1 MSNIKYHL
9 YQKKRIN
16 KDMIDNTHPLVKVP
30 SSAIYLLEYFDSLG
44 YNVRIHEDWNHLKN
58 LLESQE
64 DYPFDMDAAF
74 TTEYMLESNIAFAIY
89 LKKGDNIVATYA
101 AKDLHPGV
109 VREGLTDLY
118 PNLIMEKLPD
128 ILNLD
133 DFQYYYSSCQW
144 VHSDHLGKKLGVSLD
159 LLKKHIIFDSIGGDV
174 NYAIHRINDS
184 MKSYHID
191 KLHYSDS
198 ETFAKQDEYGSGLG
212 GAGGEK
218 DREYNIV
225 WTIKDS
231 FQTKVEDIKST
242 YK

>member
-1 MSNIKYHL
+1 
-9 YQKKRIN
+9 
-16 KDMIDNTHPLVKVP
+16 MIDNTHTSVKVP
-30 SSAIYLLEYFDSLG
+30 SSAIYLLEYFESLG
-44 YNVRIHEDWNHLKN
+44 YDVKVHEDWNHLKN
-58 LLESQE
+58 LLESQK
-64 DYPFDMDAAF
+64 DYPFDMDVAF
-74 TTEYMLESNIAFAIY
+74 TQEYMKSEHGVIAEDIENAFAIY
-89 LKKGDNIVATYA
+89 LKKGDDVVATYA
-101 AKDLHPGV
+101 AKDLRPSV
-109 VREGLTDLY
+109 VKGGLVELY
-118 PNLIMEKLPD
+118 PNLITEELPD

-191 KLHYSDS
+191 KLHYSNS
-198 ETFAKQDEYGSGLG
+198 EAFAKQDENGKGLG